1 MEITRIPVVANQE
14 FIVIDKRRRSSKEE
28 HLQEAV
34 VMKDVGAL
42 PAAPEL
48 DVRSAKITHGVHA

>member
-1 MEITRIPVVANQE
+1 MPSHAIQEVV
-14 FIVIDKRRRSSKEE
+14 VSDKRRGSKEE

-34 VMKDVGAL
+34 VMEDVGAL

-48 DVRSAKITHGVHA
+48 DVRSAKITDRA

>member
-14 FIVIDKRRRSSKEE
+14 FVVFHKRRGSKEE

-48 DVRSAKITHGVHA
+48 NVRSAKITHGV